1 MNLANMIEEKNL
13 KVCYILLPRILRTE
27 LLSTS
32 MALDFSVV
40 GRCRKTYL
48 HGSYLC
54 MQLSDSVQTS
64 NRKHLSSQPSS
75 VRWSARSLPH
85 SACMS
90 ALLRSASKST
100 SIKAKIVKSRS
111 SVMKSKSLVNHER
124 KNLRSVAA
132 TSSRIAWIGRGL

>member
-40 GRCRKTYL
+40 GRCRETYF

-75 VRWSARSLPH
+75 VRWSALSPPH
-85 SACMS
+85 SAYMS
-90 ALLRSASKST
+90 ALLRSASRSMST
-100 SIKAKIVKSRS
+100 KAKIVKSRS
-111 SVMKSKSLVNHER
+111 SVSKSRRWANHER
-124 KNLRSVAA
+124 KNPRNVVA
-132 TSSRIAWIGRGL
+132 TSSRIAWTGRGL